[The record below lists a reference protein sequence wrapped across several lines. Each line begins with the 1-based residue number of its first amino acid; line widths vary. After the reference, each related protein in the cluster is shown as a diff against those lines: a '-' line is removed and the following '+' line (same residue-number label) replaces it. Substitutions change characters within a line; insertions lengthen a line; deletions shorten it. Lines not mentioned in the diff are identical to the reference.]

1 MENENFKKDLDELFR
16 LFNKLIKDRP
26 IEDVP
31 GLNQG
36 MLRQFEFFFSN
47 YENMKDQISQQLQG
61 QFGEPVKEMVKVLI
75 KQLKDELDEDEFM
88 ETIEEEDDQLILDD
102 EIQKIEGKS
111 EREKIDELLKTP
123 GLTEEQIDEL
133 LDRRSNL

>member
-1 MENENFKKDLDELFR
+1 MEDENFKKDLDELFR
-16 LFNKLIKDRP
+16 LFNKLVKDRP

-61 QFGEPVKEMVKVLI
+61 QFGEPVKEMVKGLI
-75 KQLKDELDEDEFM
+75 QQLKEELGEDEFL
-88 ETIEEEDDQLILDD
+88 ETIDEEDELILDD

-111 EREKIDELLKTP
+111 EREKIDELL
-123 GLTEEQIDEL
+123 
-133 LDRRSNL
+133 

>member
-1 MENENFKKDLDELFR
+1 MEDENFKKDLDELFR

-61 QFGEPVKEMVKVLI
+61 QFGEPVKEMVKGLI
-75 KQLKDELDEDEFM
+75 QQLKEELGEDDFL
-88 ETIEEEDDQLILDD
+88 ETIEEEDELILDE
-102 EIQKIEGKS
+102 EINKIEGKS

>member
-1 MENENFKKDLDELFR
+1 MEDENFKKDLDELFR
-16 LFNKLIKDRP
+16 LFNKLVKDRP

-61 QFGEPVKEMVKVLI
+61 QFGEPVKEMVKGLI
-75 KQLKDELDEDEFM
+75 QQLKEELGEDEFL
-88 ETIEEEDDQLILDD
+88 ETIDEEDELILDD

>member
-1 MENENFKKDLDELFR
+1 MEDENFKKDLDELFR
-16 LFNKLIKDRP
+16 LFNKLVKDRP

-31 GLNQG
+31 GLNQS

-61 QFGEPVKEMVKVLI
+61 QFGEPVKEMVKGLI
-75 KQLKDELDEDEFM
+75 QQLKEELGEDDFL
-88 ETIEEEDDQLILDD
+88 ETIEEEDELILDD

>member
-1 MENENFKKDLDELFR
+1 MEDENFKKDLDELFR

-61 QFGEPVKEMVKVLI
+61 QFGEPVKEMVKGLI
-75 KQLKDELDEDEFM
+75 QQLKEELGEDDFLETIDEEDE
-88 ETIEEEDDQLILDD
+88 LILDD
-102 EIQKIEGKS
+102 EIKKIEGKS

>member
-1 MENENFKKDLDELFR
+1 MEDENFKKDLDELFR
-16 LFNKLIKDRP
+16 LFNKLVKDRP
-26 IEDVP
+26 VEDVP

-61 QFGEPVKEMVKVLI
+61 QFGEPVKEMVKGLI
-75 KQLKDELDEDEFM
+75 QQLKEELGEDNFLETLDE
-88 ETIEEEDDQLILDD
+88 EDKLILDE

>member
-1 MENENFKKDLDELFR
+1 
-16 LFNKLIKDRP
+16 
-26 IEDVP
+26 
-31 GLNQG
+31 
-36 MLRQFEFFFSN
+36 
-47 YENMKDQISQQLQG
+47 
-61 QFGEPVKEMVKVLI
+61 
-75 KQLKDELDEDEFM
+75 
-88 ETIEEEDDQLILDD
+88 LILDE

>member
-1 MENENFKKDLDELFR
+1 MEDENFKKDLDELFR

-36 MLRQFEFFFSN
+36 MLKQFEFFFSN

-61 QFGEPVKEMVKVLI
+61 QFGEPVKEMVKGLI
-75 KQLKDELDEDEFM
+75 QQLKDELGEDDFLD
-88 ETIEEEDDQLILDD
+88 TIEEEDDLILED
-102 EIQKIEGKS
+102 EIKKIEGKT

>member
-1 MENENFKKDLDELFR
+1 MEDENFKKDLDELFR
-16 LFNKLIKDRP
+16 LFNKLVKDRP

-47 YENMKDQISQQLQG
+47 YENMKDQISQQLKG
-61 QFGEPVKEMVKVLI
+61 KFRETVKEMVKGLI
-75 KQLKDELDEDEFM
+75 QQLKEELGEDEFL
-88 ETIEEEDDQLILDD
+88 ETIDEEDELILDD